1 MKDSKSFKYI
11 VIDFEGKN
19 ENIREFSFLIVKRG
33 IIDTVKEFVEPDSKM
48 IEHEINALSDFGFD
62 ALVSHNAHV
71 EKNFLNY
78 ISPYQIKDRK
88 LQKWG
93 PWLDTYNVYKQL
105 YPNLKNYDLKSL
117 TEKFVNQDTLNG
129 LSEKHCNEL
138 NTKYHFATFDCICTY
153 LLLQRLEGRINL
165 QMFLRW

>member
-19 ENIREFSFLIVKRG
+19 KNIRELSFLIVKKG
-33 IIDTVKEFVEPDSKM
+33 ILDTVKEFVEPDSKM
-48 IEHEINALSDFGFD
+48 IEHEINTLSDFGFD
-62 ALVSHNAHV
+62 ALVSHNAQV
-71 EKNFLNY
+71 EKKFMNN
-78 ISPYQIKDRK
+78 ISPYQIKEGK

-93 PWLDTYNVYKQL
+93 PWIDTYKVYKQL

-117 TEKFVNQDTLNG
+117 TEKFVNQESLND
-129 LSEKHCNEL
+129 LSEKHCSEQNSQ
-138 NTKYHFATFDCICTY
+138 YHFSTFDCICTY
-153 LLLQRLEGRINL
+153 LLLQRLEAKINL